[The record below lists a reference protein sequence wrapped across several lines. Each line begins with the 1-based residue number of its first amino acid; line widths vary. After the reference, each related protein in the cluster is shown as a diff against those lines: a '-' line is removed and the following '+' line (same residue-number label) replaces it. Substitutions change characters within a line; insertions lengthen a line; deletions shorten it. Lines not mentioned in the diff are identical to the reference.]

1 MSAPKANDGKRP
13 RVALFVT
20 CLADMF
26 RPQVGFAAAKL
37 LEQAGCDVD
46 VPLQSCC
53 GQPAYNGGDT
63 TGAAAVAR
71 NVIATIEAYEF
82 VVAPSGSCAGMIR
95 VHYPRLFQD
104 DEAWSKRAAA
114 FAAKTHEL
122 FSFLVNVRGMTSVA
136 AACRSGVAYHDSC
149 SSLREM
155 GIKDEPRRLL
165 SSVDG
170 VRLCELKEPQVCCG
184 FGGFFSVKYPDVSA
198 RMADDKIADA
208 MGTGA
213 DMLVGGDLG
222 CLMHL
227 SGRMARQGKTLAVR
241 HAAEVMAGF
250 SSEPAIGEDK
260 A

>member
-1 MSAPKANDGKRP
+1 MNQSGVNDNDSP

-37 LEQAGCDVD
+37 LKQAGCKVE

-53 GQPAYNGGDT
+53 GQPAYNGGDST
-63 TGAAAVAR
+63 AAAAVAR
-71 NVIATIEAYEF
+71 NVIATFEPYEF
-82 VVAPSGSCAGMIR
+82 IVAPSGSCAGMIR
-95 VHYPRLFQD
+95 VHYPRVLAN
-104 DEAWSKRAAA
+104 DEAWAKRADAL
-114 FAAKTHEL
+114 AAKTHEL
-122 FSFLVNVRGMTSVA
+122 FSFLVNVRGMSSVA
-136 AACRSGVAYHDSC
+136 AQCRSGVAYHDSC

-170 VRLCELKEPQVCCG
+170 LKLYELKEPQVCCG

-208 MGTGA
+208 VSTGA

-227 SGRMARQGKTLAVR
+227 SGRMARRGDKIAVR

-250 SSEPAIGEDK
+250 GSDPAIGEDT

>member
-1 MSAPKANDGKRP
+1 MTGPASP

-26 RPQVGFAAAKL
+26 RPQIGFAAAKL
-37 LEQAGCDVD
+37 LEQAGCTVE

-53 GQPAYNGGDT
+53 GQPAYNGGDAVA
-63 TGAAAVAR
+63 AAAVAR
-71 NVIATIEAYEF
+71 NVIATFEPYDF

-95 VHYPRLFQD
+95 VHYPRLLQG
-104 DEAWSKRAAA
+104 DEAWAKRAETL
-114 FAAKTHEL
+114 AAKTHEL
-122 FSFLVNVRGMTSVA
+122 FSFLVKERGLSAVA
-136 AACRSGVAYHDSC
+136 AECRAGVAYHDSC

-155 GIKDEPRRLL
+155 GVKDEPRQLL
-165 SSVDG
+165 SSVNG
-170 VRLCELKEPQVCCG
+170 VKLCEIKEPQVCCG

-208 MGTGA
+208 LGTGA

-227 SGRMARQGKTLAVR
+227 SGRMARRGEKIAVR

-250 SSEPAIGEDK
+250 AADPAIGEDT

>member
-1 MSAPKANDGKRP
+1 MTDTDSP

-37 LEQAGCDVD
+37 LEQAGCKVD

-53 GQPAYNGGDT
+53 GQPAYNGGDRNS
-63 TGAAAVAR
+63 AAAVAR
-71 NVIATIEAYEF
+71 TVIKAFEPYDF

-95 VHYPRLFQD
+95 VHYPRLLQD
-104 DEAWSKRAAA
+104 DEQWTQRAEAL
-114 FAAKTHEL
+114 AAKTYEL
-122 FSFLVNVRGMTSVA
+122 FSFLVNVRGLSGVA
-136 AACRSGVAYHDSC
+136 AECRAGVAYHDSC

-155 GIKDEPRRLL
+155 GVKDEPRRLL
-165 SSVDG
+165 TSVNG
-170 VRLCELKEPQVCCG
+170 LRLCEIKEPQVCCG

-208 MGTGA
+208 VGTGA

-222 CLMHL
+222 CLLHL
-227 SGRMARQGKTLAVR
+227 SGRMARRGEKLTVR
-241 HAAEVMAGF
+241 HAAELMAGF
-250 SSEPAIGEDK
+250 STDPAIGEET